1 MCVIW
6 RLVNGINFATSA
18 ALAESF
24 ARLCA
29 VLVCFWVRTVER
41 IILSDYVVEVT
52 YVTALFPY
60 VVLLILLV
68 RGVTL
73 RGSLEG
79 IIYYITPRW
88 EKLISAQVRRSLPRC
103 LPVFRPPVSLR
114 FPSEC
119 VLHAYQLGS
128 ISGVHKG
135 GTGVLP
141 PTAAR

>member
-1 MCVIW
+1 
-6 RLVNGINFATSA
+6 
-18 ALAESF
+18 
-24 ARLCA
+24 
-29 VLVCFWVRTVER
+29 
-41 IILSDYVVEVT
+41 LSDCVVEVT

-103 LPVFRPPVSLR
+103 LPGVSPISLR
-114 FPSEC
+114 FASAC

-128 ISGVHKG
+128 VSGVHKG